1 MARTLVYCVLVA
13 GAGALSSGPSL
24 LSASSVVKSLSVQAG
39 SLEQKVVQAEMAS
52 EAKIERQRA
61 LFDSKLK
68 QQEQSSVEAIAE
80 NGKISK
86 QIQTLKNANAAMAN
100 KNKALKATNHVM
112 EMELK
117 IMNKKLHSAG
127 DFALK
132 NAASFLQIAAA
143 PNVVDASAVVMSNSF
158 VEAMGDLVGAGNESP
173 AQGIKQ
179 VAGPVANP
187 DTLLDGIT
195 RDVANLKAQEKASE
209 ASVKQQFVKSYRA
222 GSKRHAAILLK
233 QKSLKAQRSVLAKE
247 HMVLKKEETHLLTA
261 KTELQHNLHNLGE
274 YLQNLA
280 HLADTP
286 AAQVPH
292 MLRSMPKNVAA

>member
-1 MARTLVYCVLVA
+1 MARTLVFCVLVA
-13 GAGALSSGPSL
+13 GAGALSTAPSL

-39 SLEQKVVQAEMAS
+39 ALEQKVVQAEMAS

-61 LFDSKLK
+61 LFDSKLT
-68 QQEQSSVEAIAE
+68 QQEKSSVDAIAE
-80 NGKISK
+80 NNQISK
-86 QIQTLKNANAAMAN
+86 QIQTLKNANGAMAS

-132 NAASFLQIAAA
+132 SAASFLQIAAA
-143 PNVVDASAVVMSNSF
+143 PNVMDASAVVMSNSF
-158 VEAMGDLVGAGNESP
+158 VEAMGDLVGADNESP
-173 AQGIKQ
+173 AQGTKQ
-179 VAGPVANP
+179 ATGAVANP
-187 DTLLDGIT
+187 DSLLDGIT
-195 RDVANLKAQEKASE
+195 QEVANLKVQEKASE
-209 ASVKQQFVKSYRA
+209 AAVKQQFVKSYRA
-222 GSKRHAAILLK
+222 GAKRHSAILLK
-233 QKSLKAQRSVLAKE
+233 QKSLKAQRSVLAKA
-247 HMVLKKEETHLLTA
+247 HMVMAKEKTHLLTTNA
-261 KTELQHNLHNLGE
+261 QLQHNLHNLGE

-292 MLRSMPKNVAA
+292 MLRSIPKNVAA

>member
-1 MARTLVYCVLVA
+1 MARTLVLCVLVA
-13 GAGALSSGPSL
+13 GAGALSTAPAL
-24 LSASSVVKSLSVQAG
+24 LSASSVVKRLSVQAG
-39 SLEQKVVQAEMAS
+39 ALEQKVVQAEMAS

-68 QQEQSSVEAIAE
+68 QQEQSSVDAIAE
-80 NGKISK
+80 NDKISK
-86 QIQTLKNANAAMAN
+86 QIQTLKNANGGMAS

-132 NAASFLQIAAA
+132 NAASFLQIDAS
-143 PNVVDASAVVMSNSF
+143 PNVMDASAVVMSNSF

-173 AQGIKQ
+173 AQGSKQ
-179 VAGPVANP
+179 GPVASP
-187 DTLLDGIT
+187 DSLLDGIT
-195 RDVANLKAQEKASE
+195 KEVADLKVQEKASE
-209 ASVKQQFVKSYRA
+209 ASVKQQFVKGYRA
-222 GSKRHAAILLK
+222 GSKRHSAILLK
-233 QKSLKAQRSVLAKE
+233 QKSLKAQRSVLAKA
-247 HMVLKKEETHLLTA
+247 HMVMKKEQTHLLATN
-261 KTELQHNLHNLGE
+261 KQLQHNLHNLGE

-292 MLRSMPKNVAA
+292 MLRSMPKNIAA